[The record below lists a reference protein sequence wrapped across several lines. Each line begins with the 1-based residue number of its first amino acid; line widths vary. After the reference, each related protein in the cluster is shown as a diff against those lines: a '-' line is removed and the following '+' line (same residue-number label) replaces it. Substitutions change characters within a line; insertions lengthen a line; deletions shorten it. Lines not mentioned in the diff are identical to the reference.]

1 MPSIV
6 LQFTVCRSSLVIA
19 LQEKNCDHAG
29 TNSGQKPLVTIL
41 GTVTSS
47 ESIVLCDSHAKAFPQ
62 ISGCV
67 FWIFRSF
74 RDS

>member
-6 LQFTVCRSSLVIA
+6 RQFTACRSSLVIA

-47 ESIVLCDSHAKAFPQ
+47 ESIVLRDSHA
-62 ISGCV
+62 
-67 FWIFRSF
+67 
-74 RDS
+74 